1 MSQFA
6 PNTIAHF
13 DVCGPDAAALQAFY
27 SSLFGWVAT
36 PKGPGYS
43 LLEAPDGTPNGAI
56 VETEI
61 PALTVGIV
69 VADLDA
75 VVNVATLHGGSVVM
89 PATDNGWVK
98 KAMLLDPAGNVVT
111 VIQG

>member
-6 PNTIAHF
+6 PNAIGHF

-27 SSLFGWVAT
+27 SGLFGWLAT

-43 LLEAPDGTPNGAI
+43 LLETPEGSPNGAI
-56 VETEI
+56 VEADS
-61 PALTVGIV
+61 PALTMGIV
-69 VADLDA
+69 VPDLNA
-75 VVNVATLHGGSVVM
+75 VIEAATRHGGAVVM
-89 PATDNGWVK
+89 PVTDNGWVK
-98 KAMLLDPAGNVVT
+98 KAMLRDPAGNVVT